1 MELKTNKFNEMT
13 LEEMRGT
20 DGGTK
25 PVVILPVVPYF
36 IARAAAE
43 KVAAVIASLLK

>member
-20 DGGTK
+20 DGGTS
-25 PVVILPVVPYF
+25 PVRVIPIPLGPII
-36 IARAAAE
+36 IAQ
-43 KVAAVIASLLK
+43 KVAQAIAQLFN